1 MKRCINL
8 YRNKTMITFSTDKP
22 LTKRQ
27 FFLQTAYYFIAY
39 SVTVIVAM
47 LFFPTK
53 ADNAP
58 YLSIGFLLV
67 GIARLIQAD
76 RVHEIGFDEEKK
88 ELHFY
93 SKGYLTKLKKLKTSF
108 ENIHVRKD
116 DWQSKRKWLP
126 KRKILALEILKE
138 KKLVFTVDMAEDS
151 FSEEKMRAI
160 IATFHGNNIPVQ

>member
-1 MKRCINL
+1 M
-8 YRNKTMITFSTDKP
+8 TTFTTDKP

-27 FFLQTAYYFIAY
+27 FLLQTSYYLIAY
-39 SVTVIVAM
+39 LVIVIVAI

-67 GIARLIQAD
+67 GIVRLLQAEKIQ
-76 RVHEIGFDEEKK
+76 EIRFDEENK

-108 ENIHVRKD
+108 ENLHVQKD
-116 DWQSKRKWLP
+116 DWESKSKCLP
-126 KRKILALEILKE
+126 KRKILSLEILKE
-138 KKLVFTVDMAEDS
+138 KTLVFTLDKTLDY

-160 IATFHGNNIPVQ
+160 IAAFQANNIPVQ

>member
-1 MKRCINL
+1 
-8 YRNKTMITFSTDKP
+8 MITFSTDKP

-27 FFLQTAYYFIAY
+27 FFLQTAWYLIIYL
-39 SVTVIVAM
+39 VLLLIVF
-47 LFFPTK
+47 LFFPHK
-53 ADNAP
+53 VDNAP
-58 YLSIGFLLV
+58 FLSIGFLIV
-67 GIARLIQAD
+67 GIVRLLQ
-76 RVHEIGFDEEKK
+76 VEKVQEIRFDEEKK

-160 IATFHGNNIPVQ
+160 IATFHANNIPVQ

>member
-1 MKRCINL
+1 M
-8 YRNKTMITFSTDKP
+8 TTFITDEP

-27 FFLQTAYYFIAY
+27 FLLQTSYYLIAY
-39 SVTVIVAM
+39 LVTVIVAI

-53 ADNAP
+53 ADDAP

-67 GIARLIQAD
+67 GVVRLIQTE
-76 RVHEIGFDEEKK
+76 RVHEIRFDEEKK

-108 ENIHVRKD
+108 ENLHVQKE
-116 DWQSKRKWLP
+116 DWESKSKWLP
-126 KRKILALEILKE
+126 KRKILSLEILKE
-138 KKLVFTVDMAEDS
+138 KTLVFTLNKTLDY

-160 IATFHGNNIPVQ
+160 IAAFQANNIPVK